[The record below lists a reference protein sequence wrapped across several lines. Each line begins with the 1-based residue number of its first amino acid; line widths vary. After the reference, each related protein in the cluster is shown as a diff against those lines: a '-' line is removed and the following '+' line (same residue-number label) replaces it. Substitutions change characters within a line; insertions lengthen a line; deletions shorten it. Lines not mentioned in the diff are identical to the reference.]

1 MIPWIYADIET
12 IIDCYS
18 TTPVPST
25 IQFSEEVYEQGY
37 DTAGNYHWYGTL
49 TGHHIIYSKE
59 KQNLKENDN
68 GKKSNR

>member
-18 TTPVPST
+18 TPST
-25 IQFSEEVYEQGY
+25 TQFSEEVYRQEY

-59 KQNLKENDN
+59 KQNLKENKND
-68 GKKSNR
+68 KKSNR